1 MMVVIQPLSLNQFD
15 QVEVNLSLVQPVK
28 YNLSSINRFDIIEE
42 RFTGD
47 WRQGQEIEQVIIT
60 KRLYQVSY
68 NSSEA

>member
-15 QVEVNLSLVQPVK
+15 QVEVNLSSVQPVK

-47 WRQGQEIEQVIIT
+47 WRQGQEIEQGIIT